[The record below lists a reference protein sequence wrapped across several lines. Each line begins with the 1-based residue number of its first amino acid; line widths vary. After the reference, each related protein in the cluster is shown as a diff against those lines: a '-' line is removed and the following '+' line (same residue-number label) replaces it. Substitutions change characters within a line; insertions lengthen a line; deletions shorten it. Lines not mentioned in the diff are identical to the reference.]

1 MLQKKYFFIYFA
13 LLLAS
18 GVFAQKEGYWDKA
31 RATTQEIQVSAR
43 DRMLIKTQDLPEGT
57 TEILFRIT
65 LLDKNQQMASSLV
78 SVLKAIPDPTGIS
91 QGSAGAVFLLSKIS
105 GDDTCKYAVFTS
117 ASAAQQYVKDGTV
130 TAACFE
136 QSKAVSKDAQLLSA
150 DKSLCL
156 QQNSGNLWF
165 AFESKNWIMS
175 QKIILEVVPWVDT
188 KLSRGWTVDNRKAI
202 IEQCKTSNLAKK
214 MSNSDDFCVCI
225 LDKIQNK
232 YKAKEFTKLLPAE
245 QSKAFKDF
253 GNSCYGETS
262 LSQSIYAD
270 LRTQAATLAKQGK
283 PAEAITQLLTVVND
297 GQATALDY
305 KALGR
310 NYLMTKQ
317 YGKAIKYLEEGA
329 QKDPSELLIQLNLA
343 HAYLLNDNF
352 SAAKKI
358 HKTYQNQNVTAQAS
372 WVKQTELDFAA
383 FAKAGIQSADFDRIL
398 KLLR

>member
-13 LLLAS
+13 MLLTS

-43 DRMLIKTQDLPEGT
+43 DRMLVKTQDLPEGT

-175 QKIILEVVPWVDT
+175 QKIILEVVPWVDA

-232 YKAKEFTKLLPAE
+232 YKAKEFTKLLPSE
-245 QSKAFKDF
+245 QSKTFKDF

-305 KALGR
+305 NALGR

-372 WVKQTELDFAA
+372 WLKQTELDFAA